1 MHHVKMPL
9 IHGRHFYLKNNQS
22 KHCDKRQLADLL
34 SYSTD
39 AIWNKR
45 MNSSLNPQLTSPNDI
60 AKQLANE
67 FKKTA
72 AERDKAGGN
81 PKQQRDLIRQ
91 SGLLSLS
98 IPKEYGGQGESW
110 KTIFQTVRTIAQ
122 VDSSLAH
129 VYGFHHLLIATVQ
142 LFSQPE
148 QYADWF
154 KQTAEQNLFWGNTL
168 NPLDRRTTAQQISEN
183 EFIFHGDKSFCSGSI
198 DSDILLCSGFNE
210 EDKLLIGVIPTKREG
225 VSFLGDWNNM
235 GQRQTDSGTSHF
247 EQVKIFK
254 DELLLNPGPLS
265 TPYSSLRPLI
275 AQLTFVH
282 LFLGVAEGAFE
293 LAKETVQSQKAWS
306 KSLVENAVNDPFTQ
320 KHFAEFYVQLESVRL
335 LTEKAIETFQQAWD
349 KGSELNSEQRG
360 EVSIAI
366 ATAKIA
372 ATNTSLFIT
381 QNIFQVMGAR
391 ATTAKLNIDRF
402 WRNVRTQTLHDPID
416 YKYQEVGEW
425 VLTNKVPTPSFYS

>member
-1 MHHVKMPL
+1 MMNAPQQAVNL
-9 IHGRHFYLKNNQS
+9 S
-22 KHCDKRQLADLL
+22 ALA
-34 SYSTD
+34 T
-39 AIWNKR
+39 
-45 MNSSLNPQLTSPNDI
+45 
-60 AKQLANE
+60 AKQLAE
-67 FKKTA
+67 QFAQTA

-81 PKQQRDLIRQ
+81 PKLERDLIRQ
-91 SGLLSLS
+91 SGLLGLS
-98 IPKEYGGQGESW
+98 IPQQYGGQGANW
-110 KTIFQTVRTIAQ
+110 KTIFQTIQSIAQ

-142 LFSQPE
+142 LFAQPQ
-148 QYADWF
+148 QYSSWF
-154 KQTAEQNLFWGNTL
+154 EHTAHNNLFWGNTL
-168 NPLDRRTTAQQISEN
+168 NPLDQRTKVQQLTEN
-183 EFIFHGDKSFCSGSI
+183 DFIFHGDKSFCSGSI
-198 DSDILLCSGFNE
+198 DSDILLCSGFN
-210 EDKLLIGVIPTKREG
+210 DAGKLLIAVIPTRREG

-247 EQVKIFK
+247 EQVKIHK

-275 AQLTFVH
+275 AQLIFVH
-282 LFLGVAEGAFE
+282 LFLGVAEGAFD
-293 LAKETVQSQKAWS
+293 LARQTIQSQKAWS
-306 KSLVENAVNDPFTQ
+306 TSLAENAVNDPFNQ

-335 LTEKAIETFQQAWD
+335 LADKAIAALQAAWNI
-349 KGSELNSEQRG
+349 GEQLTAEQRG

-372 ATNTSLFIT
+372 ATNSSLFIT

-391 ATTAKLNIDRF
+391 ATTAKLNLDRF

-425 VLTNKVPTPSFYS
+425 VLTGKVPDPSFYA

>member
-1 MHHVKMPL
+1 MNAPQNHL
-9 IHGRHFYLKNNQS
+9 AQS
-22 KHCDKRQLADLL
+22 AIDIAQQLAQIF
-34 SYSTD
+34 
-39 AIWNKR
+39 A
-45 MNSSLNPQLTSPNDI
+45 
-60 AKQLANE
+60 
-67 FKKTA
+67 KTA
-72 AERDKAGGN
+72 AERDKQGGN
-81 PKQQRDLIRQ
+81 PKTERDLIRQ
-91 SGLLSLS
+91 SGLLGLS
-98 IPKEYGGQGESW
+98 IPTQFGGQGADW
-110 KTIFQTVRTIAQ
+110 NTIFKTIQSIAN

-148 QYADWF
+148 QYGPWF
-154 KQTAEQNLFWGNTL
+154 RQTAQQNLFWGNTL
-168 NPLDRRTTAQQISEN
+168 NPLDKRTTATQISEN
-183 EFIFHGDKSFCSGSI
+183 DFIFHGDKSFCSGSI
-198 DSDILLCSGFNE
+198 DSDILLCSGFNDE
-210 EDKLLIGVIPTKREG
+210 GKLLIGVIPTARDG

-247 EQVKIFK
+247 EQVKISK

-275 AQLTFVH
+275 AQLIFVH

-293 LAKETVQSQKAWS
+293 VAKETVQTQKAWS
-306 KSLVENAVNDPFTQ
+306 KSLAENAVNDPYTQ
-320 KHFAEFYVQLESVRL
+320 KHFAEFYVQLESIRL
-335 LTEKAIETFQQAWD
+335 LAQKAIDTLQWAWD
-349 KGSELNSEQRG
+349 IGEALTAEQRG

-372 ATNTSLFIT
+372 ATNASLNIT

-416 YKYQEVGEW
+416 YKYQEIGEW
-425 VLTNKVPTPSFYS
+425 VLTEKVPTPSFYS

>member
-1 MHHVKMPL
+1 MNAPQHH
-9 IHGRHFYLKNNQS
+9 FSQS
-22 KHCDKRQLADLL
+22 AIEIAQQLAK
-34 SYSTD
+34 TF
-39 AIWNKR
+39 A
-45 MNSSLNPQLTSPNDI
+45 
-60 AKQLANE
+60 E
-67 FKKTA
+67 TA
-72 AERDKAGGN
+72 AERDKQGGN
-81 PKQQRDLIRQ
+81 PKAERDLIRQ
-91 SGLLSLS
+91 SGLLGLS
-98 IPKEYGGQGESW
+98 IPQAFGGQGADW
-110 KTIFQTVRTIAQ
+110 KTIFKTIQAIAQ

-142 LFSQPE
+142 LFAQKE
-148 QYADWF
+148 QYATWF

-168 NPLDRRTTAQQISEN
+168 NPLDKRTTVQQISADEY
-183 EFIFHGDKSFCSGSI
+183 IFHGDKSFCSGSI
-198 DSDILLCSGFNE
+198 DSDILLCSGFNAQN
-210 EDKLLIGVIPTKREG
+210 KLLIGVIPTQRDG

-247 EQVKIFK
+247 EQVKIHEN
-254 DELLLNPGPLS
+254 ELLLNPGPLS

-275 AQLTFVH
+275 AQLIFVH

-293 LAKETVQSQKAWS
+293 VARETVQQQKAWS

-320 KHFAEFYVQLESVRL
+320 KHFAEFYVQLEGVRL
-335 LTEKAIETFQQAWD
+335 LANKAVETLQKAWD
-349 KGSELNSEQRG
+349 IGESLDAEQRG

-372 ATNTSLFIT
+372 ATNISLYIT

-391 ATTAKLNIDRF
+391 ATTAKLNLDRF

-425 VLTNKVPTPSFYS
+425 VLTGKVPDPSFYS

>member
-1 MHHVKMPL
+1 MMNAPQQASNLSPL
-9 IHGRHFYLKNNQS
+9 
-22 KHCDKRQLADLL
+22 
-34 SYSTD
+34 
-39 AIWNKR
+39 
-45 MNSSLNPQLTSPNDI
+45 DI
-60 AKQLANE
+60 AKKLAE
-67 FKKTA
+67 KFVQTA

-81 PKQQRDLIRQ
+81 PKVERDLIRQ
-91 SGLLSLS
+91 SGLLGLS
-98 IPKEYGGQGESW
+98 IPKQYGGQGAEW
-110 KTIFQTVRTIAQ
+110 NTIFQTIRTIAQ
-122 VDSSLAH
+122 VDSSVAH

-142 LFSQPE
+142 LFAQPE
-148 QYADWF
+148 QYAPWF
-154 KQTAEQNLFWGNTL
+154 EQTAKDNLFWGNTL
-168 NPLDRRTTAQQISEN
+168 NPLDQRTTATQISKH

-210 EDKLLIGVIPTKREG
+210 SGKLLIGVIPTAREG

-247 EQVKIFK
+247 ERVKISK

-275 AQLTFVH
+275 AQLIFVH

-306 KSLVENAVNDPFTQ
+306 KSLAENAVNDPFTQ

-335 LTEKAIETFQQAWD
+335 LANKAVETLQSAWD
-349 KGSELNSEQRG
+349 VGESLTAEQRG
-360 EVSIAI
+360 EVSISI

-372 ATNTSLFIT
+372 ATNSALAVT

-391 ATTAKLNIDRF
+391 ATTAKLNLDRF

-425 VLTNKVPTPSFYS
+425 VLTGKVPDPSFYS

>member
-1 MHHVKMPL
+1 MNAPQALNRSPL
-9 IHGRHFYLKNNQS
+9 EVAQ
-22 KHCDKRQLADLL
+22 QLAEQF
-34 SYSTD
+34 
-39 AIWNKR
+39 A
-45 MNSSLNPQLTSPNDI
+45 Q
-60 AKQLANE
+60 
-67 FKKTA
+67 TA
-72 AERDKAGGN
+72 AERDKTGGN
-81 PKQQRDLIRQ
+81 PKYERDLIRQ
-91 SGLLSLS
+91 SGLLGLS
-98 IPKEYGGQGESW
+98 IPTQYGGQGADW
-110 KTIFQTVRTIAQ
+110 KTIFQTIRTIAQ

-148 QYADWF
+148 QYAKWF
-154 KQTAEQNLFWGNTL
+154 EDTVKNNLFWGNTL
-168 NPLDRRTTAQQISEN
+168 NPLDQRTTATQISEN

-210 EDKLLIGVIPTKREG
+210 AGKLLIGVIPTARQG

-247 EQVKIFK
+247 EQVKISK
-254 DELLLNPGPLS
+254 NELLLNPGPLS
-265 TPYSSLRPLI
+265 TPYSSIRPLI
-275 AQLTFVH
+275 AQLIFVH

-306 KSLVENAVNDPFTQ
+306 KSLAENAVNDPFTQ

-335 LTEKAIETFQQAWD
+335 LANKAVESLQDAWNVGED
-349 KGSELNSEQRG
+349 LTAEQRG
-360 EVSIAI
+360 QVSVAI

-372 ATNTSLFIT
+372 ATNTSLFVT

-391 ATTAKLNIDRF
+391 ATTAKLNLDRF

-425 VLTNKVPTPSFYS
+425 VLTGKVPDPSFYS

>member
-1 MHHVKMPL
+1 MNAPQAL
-9 IHGRHFYLKNNQS
+9 NQS
-22 KHCDKRQLADLL
+22 PLEVAQRLAEQF
-34 SYSTD
+34 
-39 AIWNKR
+39 A
-45 MNSSLNPQLTSPNDI
+45 Q
-60 AKQLANE
+60 
-67 FKKTA
+67 TA
-72 AERDKAGGN
+72 AERDKTGGN
-81 PKQQRDLIRQ
+81 PKYERDLIRQ
-91 SGLLSLS
+91 SGLLGLS
-98 IPKEYGGQGESW
+98 IPTQYGGQGADW
-110 KTIFQTVRTIAQ
+110 KTIFQTIRTIAQ

-148 QYADWF
+148 QYAKWF
-154 KQTAEQNLFWGNTL
+154 EDTAKNNLFWGNTL
-168 NPLDRRTTAQQISEN
+168 NPLDRRTTATQILEN
-183 EFIFHGDKSFCSGSI
+183 EYIFQGDKSFCSGSI

-210 EDKLLIGVIPTKREG
+210 AGKLLIGVIPTARQG

-247 EQVKIFK
+247 EQVKISK
-254 DELLLNPGPLS
+254 NELLLNPGLLS

-275 AQLTFVH
+275 AQLIFVH

-306 KSLVENAVNDPFTQ
+306 KSLAENAVNDPFTQ

-335 LTEKAIETFQQAWD
+335 LANKAVESLQNAWNV
-349 KGSELNSEQRG
+349 GENLTAEQRG
-360 EVSIAI
+360 QVSVAI

-372 ATNTSLFIT
+372 ATNTSLFVT

-391 ATTAKLNIDRF
+391 ATTAKLNLDRF

-425 VLTNKVPTPSFYS
+425 VLTGKVPDPSFYS

>member
-1 MHHVKMPL
+1 MNAPQTLNRSPFEIAQK
-9 IHGRHFYLKNNQS
+9 
-22 KHCDKRQLADLL
+22 LAERF
-34 SYSTD
+34 
-39 AIWNKR
+39 A
-45 MNSSLNPQLTSPNDI
+45 
-60 AKQLANE
+60 E
-67 FKKTA
+67 TA
-72 AERDKAGGN
+72 AERDKTGGN
-81 PKQQRDLIRQ
+81 PKYERDLIRH

-98 IPKEYGGQGESW
+98 IPTQYGGQGADW
-110 KTIFQTVRTIAQ
+110 KTIFQTIRTIAQ

-148 QYADWF
+148 QYAKWF
-154 KQTAEQNLFWGNTL
+154 EDTAKNNLFWGNTL
-168 NPLDRRTTAQQISEN
+168 NPLDRRTTATQISEN
-183 EFIFHGDKSFCSGSI
+183 EYIFQGDKSFCSGSI

-210 EDKLLIGVIPTKREG
+210 AGKLLIGVIPTARQG

-235 GQRQTDSGTSHF
+235 GQRQTDSGASHF
-247 EQVKIFK
+247 EQVKISK

-265 TPYSSLRPLI
+265 TPYSSVRPLI
-275 AQLTFVH
+275 AQLIFVH

-306 KSLVENAVNDPFTQ
+306 KSLAENAVNDPFTQ

-335 LTEKAIETFQQAWD
+335 LANKAVESLQDAWNI
-349 KGSELNSEQRG
+349 GEALTAEQRG
-360 EVSIAI
+360 QVSVVI

-372 ATNTSLFIT
+372 ATNTSLFVT

-425 VLTNKVPTPSFYS
+425 VLTGKVPDPSFYS

>member
-1 MHHVKMPL
+1 MNAPQ
-9 IHGRHFYLKNNQS
+9 KNIVQNHIQIAQ
-22 KHCDKRQLADLL
+22 QLAQ
-34 SYSTD
+34 SF
-39 AIWNKR
+39 A
-45 MNSSLNPQLTSPNDI
+45 Q
-60 AKQLANE
+60 
-67 FKKTA
+67 TA
-72 AERDKAGGN
+72 AERDKRGGN
-81 PKQQRDLIRQ
+81 PKFERDLIRQ

-98 IPKEYGGQGESW
+98 IPRIYGGQEGNW
-110 KTIFQTVRTIAQ
+110 QAIFKTIQTIAQ

-142 LFSQPE
+142 LFAQPE

-154 KQTAEQNLFWGNTL
+154 EQTAKENLFWGNTL
-168 NPLDRRTTAQQISEN
+168 NPLDRRTTATQTSEN
-183 EFIFHGDKSFCSGSI
+183 EFIFQGDKSFCSGSI

-210 EDKLLIGVIPTKREG
+210 SGKLIIGVIPTAREG

-247 EQVKIFK
+247 EQVKIHK
-254 DELLLNPGPLS
+254 NELLLNPGPLS

-275 AQLTFVH
+275 AQLIFVH

-293 LAKETVQSQKAWS
+293 IAKETVQTQKAWS
-306 KSLVENAVNDPFTQ
+306 KSLAENAVNDPFTQ

-335 LTEKAIETFQQAWD
+335 LADKAIQALQNAWNV
-349 KGSELNSEQRG
+349 GSELTAEQRG

-391 ATTAKLNIDRF
+391 ATTAKLNLDRF

-425 VLTNKVPTPSFYS
+425 VLTGKVPDPSFYS